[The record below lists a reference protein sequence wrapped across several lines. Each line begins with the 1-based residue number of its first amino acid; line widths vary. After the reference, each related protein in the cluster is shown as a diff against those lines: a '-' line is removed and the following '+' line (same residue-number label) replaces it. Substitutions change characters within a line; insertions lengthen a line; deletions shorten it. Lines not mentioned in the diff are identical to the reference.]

1 MPGSDHPER
10 PGRARRSARPAGEP
24 LPAPAARP
32 GALDIGRGE
41 LTPRAAAE
49 FRDLKKRIQAKA
61 GLCCEGYKER
71 VLRRR
76 IAVRMRA
83 KGVQT
88 FAAYAELL
96 EQDDSEYQHLVDTVT
111 INVSKFFRNASTW
124 IQLRD
129 RVIPELFAWDAPQI
143 NVWSAGSAAGEESYS
158 LAILLLQHAAQH
170 GGNLDKFRV
179 TATDID
185 EGAIADA
192 RIAEY
197 GPFAF
202 TEMSAATRNRW
213 FEGPDHNRLKE
224 EVKRLVEFRKLDLIT
239 EPFPSGLH
247 LLLCRNVLIYFERNV
262 QLELFDKF
270 RDALVPGGYLQLGK
284 VETLFG
290 SRPGMFETVSARER
304 LFRKHD
310 AAT

>member
-1 MPGSDHPER
+1 MPGSEG
-10 PGRARRSARPAGEP
+10 PGPRGRGGRKTPGEP
-24 LPAPAARP
+24 ARTPAPLRP
-32 GALDIGRGE
+32 GALDIGRGD

-49 FRDLKKRIQAKA
+49 FHDLKKLIQAKA
-61 GLCCEGYKER
+61 GLCCDGYKER

-83 KGVQT
+83 RGAPT
-88 FAAYAELL
+88 FGAYAALL
-96 EQDDSEYQHLVDTVT
+96 QQDESEYQHLIDTVT

-124 IQLRD
+124 MLLRD
-129 RVIPELFAWDAPQI
+129 RVVPALFAWDAPEI
-143 NVWSAGSAAGEESYS
+143 RIWSAGSAAGEESYS

-170 GGNLDKFRV
+170 GQSLDRFRV

-185 EGAIADA
+185 EAAIADA
-192 RIAEY
+192 RVAEY

-202 TEMSAATRNRW
+202 TEMSAATRERW
-213 FEGPDHNRLKE
+213 FDGPGRNRLKE
-224 EVKRLVEFRKLDLIT
+224 EVKRLVEFRKLDLMT
-239 EPFPSGLH
+239 GPFPDGLH

-290 SRPGMFETVSARER
+290 ARPGLFETVSARER

-310 AAT
+310 APA